1 MPESLLPFGPFHM
14 LLLHLPIGVLSA
26 IWFIELLL
34 ENEGDKHKK
43 PTVALLHVLLLLSSG
58 LTIALGMAYAA
69 LGDYGDEVDAHAFW
83 GYLFGGGVLV
93 THICFWINYKTGK
106 IGTHFL
112 YIFSLLATTVAMI
125 ITAHH
130 GGELVHGKGFL
141 TKPFKPDTAGDRT
154 APLIFEQAAT
164 TTAPLISEQAA
175 ATTIIEPRAA
185 AHSDAA
191 IPSPTMERMNAMN
204 PMVDE
209 VMGSMQPAMHPPL
222 ATSTAQAADPRIAL
236 FENAHTV
243 FNRHCTKCH
252 GPTKQKGNYRLDHKH
267 AINLGG
273 KSKRAA
279 IVPGKP
285 DQSELL
291 HRMLLPSSDDDIMP
305 PIEKDPV
312 STADIDLVR
321 QWIAAGAYWPDATE
335 LNSPLPVYVQ
345 AGDVQTDQLI
355 EQLNRTGAKA
365 EYNAW
370 GDNSVRV
377 DLGVVDAGQ
386 LPAALQQLQR
396 FGHTLSWIDAS
407 NLELPHEFYPLL
419 QSFPRLER
427 LHLDSSSVT
436 DDDLAVLQKLPELN
450 YLNLYNSQISDT
462 GLQHLQACRN
472 LKRLYLTNTQV
483 TSDGIQALQQALPEL
498 KIVHR

>member
-1 MPESLLPFGPFHM
+1 MPEALLPFGPFHM
-14 LLLHLPIGVLSA
+14 LLLHLPIGALCA
-26 IWFIELLL
+26 IWFVEILL
-34 ENEGDKHKK
+34 ENEGDKHKNL
-43 PTVALLHVLLLLSSG
+43 TIGLLHVLLLLSTL
-58 LTIALGMAYAA
+58 LTITLGMAYAE
-69 LGDYGDEVDAHAFW
+69 LGDYGDEIEAHAWW
-83 GYLFGGGVLV
+83 GYLFGGGVLS
-93 THICFWINYKTGK
+93 THICYWINYKTGQ
-106 IGTHFL
+106 IGTRVL
-112 YIFSLLATTVAMI
+112 YILSLLATTVALL
-125 ITAHH
+125 ITGHQ

-141 TKPFKPDTAGDRT
+141 TKPFKADTARDHTHAAAVPSSIIAPERT
-154 APLIFEQAAT
+154 AQPEPTITAAEID
-164 TTAPLISEQAA
+164 P
-175 ATTIIEPRAA
+175 IEP
-185 AHSDAA
+185 
-191 IPSPTMERMNAMN
+191 MMNAMD
-204 PMVDE
+204 PM
-209 VMGSMQPAMHPPL
+209 MGSMPPAIHPPI
-222 ATSTAQAADPRIAL
+222 ASSPAQASDPRIAL
-236 FENAHTV
+236 FENAQTV

-252 GPTKQKGNYRLDHKH
+252 GPTKQKGNYRLDQQH

-291 HRMLLPSSDDDIMP
+291 HRMLLPRSDDEVMP
-305 PIEKDPV
+305 PIEKAPV
-312 STADIDLVR
+312 SAADIDLIR
-321 QWIAAGAYWPDATE
+321 QWIAAGAFWPDAAE
-335 LNSPLPVYVQ
+335 LNSALPVYVE

-355 EQLNRTGAKA
+355 EQINRTGAKA

-377 DLGVVDAGQ
+377 DLGVVDAEQ
-386 LPAALQQLQR
+386 LPEALQQLQQ

-407 NLELPHEFYPLL
+407 NLKLPHEFYPLL

>member
-1 MPESLLPFGPFHM
+1 MPEALLPFGPFHM

-34 ENEGDKHKK
+34 ENDGDKHKK
-43 PTVALLHVLLLLSSG
+43 TTVALLHVLLLLSSG

-83 GYLFGGGVLV
+83 GYLFGGGVLA
-93 THICFWINYKTGK
+93 THLCYWINYKAGK
-106 IGTHFL
+106 LGTQFL
-112 YIFSLLATTVAMI
+112 YICSLLATTVAMI
-125 ITAHH
+125 ITGHH

-141 TKPFKPDTAGDRT
+141 TKPFKADTARDHTHAAAVTSSIIVSERT
-154 APLIFEQAAT
+154 AQTEPAMSAAEID
-164 TTAPLISEQAA
+164 P
-175 ATTIIEPRAA
+175 IEPMMGAV
-185 AHSDAA
+185 D
-191 IPSPTMERMNAMN
+191 
-204 PMVDE
+204 PM
-209 VMGSMQPAMHPPL
+209 MGAVPVAMHPPL
-222 ATSTAQAADPRIAL
+222 ATSTEQAVDPRVAL
-236 FENAHTV
+236 FENAHAV

-267 AINLGG
+267 AINIGG
-273 KSKRAA
+273 KSKRTA

-291 HRMLLPSSDDDIMP
+291 HRMRLPPSDDDIMP

-335 LNSPLPVYVQ
+335 LNSALPVYVE

-355 EQLNRTGAKA
+355 EQINHTGAKA

-370 GDNSVRV
+370 GDDSVRV
-377 DLGVVDAGQ
+377 DLGVVDSNQ
-386 LPAALQQLQR
+386 LQNALNQLQQLS
-396 FGHTLSWIDAS
+396 HTLSWIDAS

-427 LHLDSSSVT
+427 LHLDGSSVT
-436 DDDLAVLQKLPELN
+436 DDDLAVLQQLPELN

-462 GLQHLQACRN
+462 GLQHLQVCRK
-472 LKRLYLTNTQV
+472 LQRLYLTNTQV
-483 TSDGIQALQQALPEL
+483 TSDGIQALQRAHPEL